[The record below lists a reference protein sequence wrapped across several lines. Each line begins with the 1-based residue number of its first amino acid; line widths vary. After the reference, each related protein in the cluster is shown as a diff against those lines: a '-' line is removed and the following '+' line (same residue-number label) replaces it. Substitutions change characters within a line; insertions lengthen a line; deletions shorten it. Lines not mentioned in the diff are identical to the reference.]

1 MRGCWDRVRRG
12 RRVVQAGT
20 QDRMHRSNKNS
31 IMVVERKCER
41 VLVVDS
47 HPIVRDGI
55 EGVLGR
61 AYAGLEVGG
70 VADMVE
76 ASDRCGHDRLDLV
89 LMDVM
94 LPGDDPLPAM
104 GEILRDHP
112 DVLFVVFTALGSE
125 ARAADAIRFGASGYL
140 LKSCSPAG
148 IVDAVRHVMAGR
160 VHIDPSL
167 DEARVLSAAGGRTL
181 ASPIDELTPREK
193 QVLKLIADGMRNRE
207 IASVL
212 NISPKTV
219 DCHRQRL
226 MQKLGAH
233 NVATAIRWAYRYG
246 YANACA
252 PAM

>member
-1 MRGCWDRVRRG
+1 
-12 RRVVQAGT
+12 
-20 QDRMHRSNKNS
+20 
-31 IMVVERKCER
+31 MVVERKCER

-55 EGVLGR
+55 EVVLGR
-61 AYAGLEVGG
+61 AYAGIDVAGA
-70 VADMVE
+70 ADMAE
-76 ASDRCGHDRLDLV
+76 ASDRCGRDRQDLV

-104 GEILRDHP
+104 GEILRVHP

-148 IVDAVRHVMAGR
+148 VVQAVRHVMAGR

-167 DEARVLSAAGGRTL
+167 DEARVVSAAGGSML

-193 QVLKLIADGMRNRE
+193 QVFKLIADGMRNRE

-226 MQKLGAH
+226 MQKLGAR
-233 NVATAIRWAYRYG
+233 NVATVIHWAYRYG